1 MYGLRRKLLPATLLL
16 PGLFACAGP
25 GFQAEALYGE
35 MRPAEWH
42 LHTTDP
48 REAQELTSVHAR
60 RVGAR
65 IAIGGPDFSA
75 RGYAQF
81 YGETLEVHT
90 SSGRGDF
97 DNVGVGL
104 GALGRQRLTTGEPDE
119 VIWILPYR
127 IGLNYSRGDGRG
139 QATPTGTF
147 GDLEYF
153 EWVADLGV
161 GISLHHLDLVAG
173 GALRRLD
180 GKAEV
185 RDGAALYRDGLR
197 GTNFGPYISLAY
209 DIPELPW
216 KLEARAGFGD
226 LEEVRFT
233 AGLFY

>member
-1 MYGLRRKLLPATLLL
+1 MSGLRRKILPATLLL

-25 GFQAEALYGE
+25 GFQTEALYRESRPGE
-35 MRPAEWH
+35 LQ

-48 REAQELTSVHAR
+48 REAQQLSSVHSR

-65 IAIGGPDFSA
+65 IAIGGPEFSA
-75 RGYAQF
+75 RGYAQL
-81 YGETLEVHT
+81 YGETLELHT

-104 GALGRQRLTTGEPDE
+104 GALGRQQISHGEPDE
-119 VIWILPYR
+119 VVWILPYR
-127 IGLNYSRGDGRG
+127 IGLNYSRGNGSG
-139 QATPTGTF
+139 LATPTGTF

-153 EWVADLGV
+153 EWALDLGV
-161 GISLHHLDLVAG
+161 GISLYHFDLVAG
-173 GALRRLD
+173 GALRRFD

-185 RDGAALYRDGLR
+185 RDGEELYRDGLR
-197 GTNFGPYISLAY
+197 GTNFGPYLSLAY